1 MANRHLKIF
10 GHVASNF
17 RRCRKISEDTL
28 IRLHTMIA
36 RSTAVMKFL
45 LLLCFVLLCSVLLFF
60 QLVSG
65 EQILYE
71 AVHFRSA
78 FEYHASQSAIAA
90 REIEMCIIEIAQAGM
105 RLTFTARKGLLLAST
120 ARKSVPC
127 TKINVFLVYSGPKE
141 ALDSQQTKVLG
152 V

>member
-1 MANRHLKIF
+1 M
-10 GHVASNF
+10 
-17 RRCRKISEDTL
+17 
-28 IRLHTMIA
+28 
-36 RSTAVMKFL
+36 
-45 LLLCFVLLCSVLLFF
+45 LFF
-60 QLVSG
+60 QLASG

-71 AVHFRSA
+71 AVHFRST
-78 FEYHASQSAIAA
+78 FESTYHASQSAIAA

-105 RLTFTARKGLLLAST
+105 RLTFTARKGLLLVST

-127 TKINVFLVYSGPKE
+127 TKINGFLVFSGPKE